1 MLGLASKLIKILIL
15 KVGGVEEELT
25 MKMYKFH
32 FCSVDGKTVQ
42 VIQAV
47 SIPQMTSELSE
58 VDVTALVNL
67 FDLGLNQIKRK
78 AGQIDVLVGIN
89 YPQFHLGETKVKR
102 TLVARKSP
110 LGWVIFGSVQPPK

>member
-1 MLGLASKLIKILIL
+1 
-15 KVGGVEEELT
+15 

-32 FCSVDGKTVQ
+32 FCSVDGKTVH

-78 AGQIDVLVGIN
+78 AGQIDVLIGIN
-89 YPQFHLGETKVKR
+89 YSRFHLGETKVKR
-102 TLVARKSP
+102 TLVSRKSA